1 MALRLLNWVAT
12 SFFPLSAGRQSPTPH
27 SACAPREAVA
37 RRPPTCLCDRA
48 FWDLGIWDPGI
59 RGSGDLGIWD
69 LGFAEIRKAPQF
81 LKFSNSQIPVRM
93 STSCDCPKTDAQ
105 YVVSRCLTNE
115 HASLILVR
123 RNRHGAPG
131 PNIPALARTPPAFR
145 RSVTGLSN
153 TASTIVSGAGT
164 RSPSVEGT

>member
-48 FWDLGIWDPGI
+48 FWDLGIWDRGI
-59 RGSGDLGIWD
+59 GGSGIWD
-69 LGFAEIRKAPQF
+69 SRRLGK
-81 LKFSNSQIPVRM
+81 LLSSSNSQILVRM

-105 YVVSRCLTNE
+105 YVVSRRLTNE